1 MTDAKNVGD
10 EAALIKNHR
19 QRASKNV
26 QMLDRLTRTQAKDKI
41 VECIF
46 AGELTQGE
54 ALKRLRVQVL
64 GVKQEQFAQLVKVS
78 RKTLSDIENDKG
90 NYSVDTLNQV
100 FRPFGLQ
107 VGLVKI

>member
-1 MTDAKNVGD
+1 MTDAKNIKD
-10 EAALIKNHR
+10 EAVLTKSHR
-19 QRASKNV
+19 QRTSKNTP
-26 QMLDRLTRTQAKDKI
+26 MLDHLTRTQAKDKI

-46 AGELTQGE
+46 TGELTQGE
-54 ALKRLRVQVL
+54 ALKKLRVQVL
-64 GVKQEQFAQLVKVS
+64 GIKQEQFAQLAKVS

-107 VGLVKI
+107 VGLVEI

>member
-10 EAALIKNHR
+10 EAALIKSHR

-41 VECIF
+41 VECVF
-46 AGELTQGE
+46 AGKLTQGE
-54 ALKRLRVQVL
+54 ALKILRVQVL